1 MRNRRRRRLRS
12 YGEGFGV
19 NAIFGCL
26 LGLVGGLLGIQELL
40 TGEYPMLWLPVL
52 FVSVGLFM
60 LLRNQSDDVVDEV
73 TEDGCT
79 TCRGAGTVYSDE
91 WNDWRKSG
99 PVHTI
104 RELCP
109 TCQGEA

>member
-1 MRNRRRRRLRS
+1 M
-12 YGEGFGV
+12 

-26 LGLVGGLLGIQELL
+26 VSVGGALLLVQDLL
-40 TGEYPMLWLPVL
+40 TGDYRMLWLPAFL
-52 FVSVGLFM
+52 LSVGFFM
-60 LLRNQSDDVVDEV
+60 LLRHQPDDDLMN
-73 TEDGCT
+73 DAPGDRCT
-79 TCRGAGTVYSDE
+79 TCRGAGTVYSAE

-109 TCQGEA
+109 ACQGADITH